1 MTYKEEKQLHAEVV
15 IYGKGTYSVC
25 EIMKKEKEI
34 HASFSIAT
42 HTAKVMARVCD
53 TCLVKMEKSLTLYNK
68 ILREAGGDH
77 IPIIFIVKLCILKPH
92 SHNFLLLKL
101 FRLL

>member
-1 MTYKEEKQLHAEVV
+1 M
-15 IYGKGTYSVC
+15 IYGKDTYSVC

-53 TCLVKMEKSLTLYNK
+53 KCLVKMGKSLTLYNK
-68 ILREAGGDH
+68 ILRERRGETT
-77 IPIIFIVKLCILKPH
+77 FT
-92 SHNFLLLKL
+92 
-101 FRLL
+101 